1 MGQDAAHGVGRTVGQ
16 AGRLRDEAGA
26 DTAAVAWIGYAAPG
40 WAQAPFP
47 TRARAGGRSLAADLR
62 ALSTGRTVDGGDAPH
77 ITVVGHSYG
86 STVVGAA
93 ATSDRLAADDVV
105 LLGSPGVLVQHVD
118 ELGLPRGRVYVG
130 EAPFDPI
137 ADMGVFGADPGDA
150 EFGAVRIGADPGPDV
165 PWRER
170 LSGGDHSHYFDRDSA
185 SLRNVARVVA
195 GRSRAA
201 RRPVPGGGAMTW
213 VERAEVAQRTLVES
227 FWDRRRGLYRVSPGR
242 RLLPTPQWHYWWQ
255 AHALDAAVDAV
266 ARAPDRA
273 TRDRVE
279 AHVAGVL
286 RRNGGHIPN
295 DYYDDMAWMALALL
309 RADEVVGV
317 PTDRAGQRPVGRDPR
332 RLGRTHGGVVWRRDD
347 TYTNTPANA
356 PSAILAARLHRRH
369 GAAGDLAW
377 ARRIADWQRATLV
390 DPDTGIVWDGIHPG
404 TDPGPSREL
413 YTYNQGTVVGAE
425 VELFLLDRRQ
435 RPPGAGPADR
445 RRRARPLRR
454 PPDRTAPGRGRR
466 RRRPVQGHPG
476 PLSRRAGPRGPRP
489 GPTRSPA
496 VSSPC
501 SGATARRWRRPATG
515 RSAPTGPGPTDG
527 DRSLSTHLSAVL
539 LLEALA
545 AADRPDQGGGER
557 GG

>member
-1 MGQDAAHGVGRTVGQ
+1 
-16 AGRLRDEAGA
+16 
-26 DTAAVAWIGYAAPG
+26 
-40 WAQAPFP
+40 
-47 TRARAGGRSLAADLR
+47 
-62 ALSTGRTVDGGDAPH
+62 
-77 ITVVGHSYG
+77 
-86 STVVGAA
+86 
-93 ATSDRLAADDVV
+93 
-105 LLGSPGVLVQHVD
+105 
-118 ELGLPRGRVYVG
+118 
-130 EAPFDPI
+130 
-137 ADMGVFGADPGDA
+137 
-150 EFGAVRIGADPGPDV
+150 
-165 PWRER
+165 
-170 LSGGDHSHYFDRDSA
+170 
-185 SLRNVARVVA
+185 
-195 GRSRAA
+195 
-201 RRPVPGGGAMTW
+201 MTW
-213 VERAEVAQRTLVES
+213 VERADVAQRTLVES
-227 FWDRRRGLYRVSPGR
+227 FWDPGRGLYRVSPGR

-266 ARAPDRA
+266 ARAPDQA
-273 TRDRVE
+273 TRDRVD

-317 PTDRAGQRPVGRDPR
+317 PTGRLVSDLWAEIR
-332 RLGRTHGGVVWRRDD
+332 GGWDGAHGGVVWRRDD

-425 VELFLLDRRQ
+425 VELFLSTGDSVHLEQARRTAAAALDRF
-435 RPPGAGPADR
+435 ADR
-445 RRRARPLRR
+445 RTGLLPAEGAGDGGLFKGILARYLGELARADPDPDHEVTSRVLAVLRR
-454 PPDRTAPGRGRR
+454 NGEAVAAAGD
-466 RRRPVQGHPG
+466 RPV
-476 PLSRRAGPRGPRP
+476 
-489 GPTRSPA
+489 
-496 VSSPC
+496 
-501 SGATARRWRRPATG
+501 GADWAR
-515 RSAPTGPGPTDG
+515 PTDG